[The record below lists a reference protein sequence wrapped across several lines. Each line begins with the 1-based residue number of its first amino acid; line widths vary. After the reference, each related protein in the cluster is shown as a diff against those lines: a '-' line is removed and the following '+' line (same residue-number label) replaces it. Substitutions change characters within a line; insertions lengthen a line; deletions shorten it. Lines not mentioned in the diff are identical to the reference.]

1 MATFPTDRFDNLP
14 DNLERIG
21 AHRGPRIKGHR
32 WVAFAWAALATGI
45 LVVVGLFVL
54 SSVDASFKL
63 TLPGGGGST
72 TSASPAPSVSPTPAV
87 KPVTD
92 PTTIAS
98 RNITITI
105 LNGTAVSDLDGK
117 ASTKLTN
124 AKWTVG
130 ASGPSSATN
139 IKQTVV
145 YYSTSA
151 NKDVAEGIQL
161 ALGTGTIQLSDAYVG
176 APITVVV
183 GSDFK
188 G

>member
-14 DNLERIG
+14 DELQRTG
-21 AHRGPRIKGHR
+21 AHRGPRVKGHG

-54 SSVDASFKL
+54 SAVDSSFKIA
-63 TLPGGGGST
+63 LPSGGGAAA
-72 TSASPAPSVSPTPAV
+72 SASATPSGTPTPVV

-105 LNGTAVSDLDGK
+105 LNGTAVSGLEDK
-117 ASTKLTN
+117 ASSKLTA

-130 ASGPSSATN
+130 AAGPSSVTTV
-139 IKQTVV
+139 KQTVI
-145 YYSTSA
+145 YYSKASDQ
-151 NKDVAEGIQL
+151 DVAEGIQL
-161 ALGTGTIQLSDAYVG
+161 ALGVGAIQLSDAYVG
-176 APITVVV
+176 APVTVVV

>member
-21 AHRGPRIKGHR
+21 AHRGPRIKGHG

-54 SSVDASFKL
+54 SSVDSSFKL
-63 TLPGGGGST
+63 TLPGGGST
-72 TSASPAPSVSPTPAV
+72 AVASSAPSVSPTPTV

-98 RNITITI
+98 RDITITI
-105 LNGTAVSDLDGK
+105 LNGTAVGDLDEK
-117 ASTKLTN
+117 ASARLTN

-130 ASGPSSATN
+130 AHGPSSVTN

-145 YYSTSA
+145 YYSKSE

-161 ALGTGTIQLSDAYVG
+161 ALGTGTILLSDAYVG
-176 APITVVV
+176 APITVVI

>member
-1 MATFPTDRFDNLP
+1 MATFPTDRFDDLP

-21 AHRGPRIKGHR
+21 AHRGPRIKGHG

-63 TLPGGGGST
+63 TLPGGGSSA
-72 TSASPAPSVSPTPAV
+72 SASPAPSVSPTPTI

-105 LNGTAVSDLDGK
+105 LNGTAVSDLDEK
-117 ASTKLTN
+117 ASTRLTN

-130 ASGPSSATN
+130 AAGPSSATN

-145 YYSTSA
+145 YYSASA

-176 APITVVV
+176 APITVVI

>member
-21 AHRGPRIKGHR
+21 AHRGPRIKGHG
-32 WVAFAWAALATGI
+32 WIAFAWAALATGI
-45 LVVVGLFVL
+45 LVVIGLFVL

-63 TLPGGGGST
+63 TLPGAGST
-72 TSASPAPSVSPTPAV
+72 PSASSVSSVTPTPTT

-98 RNITITI
+98 RKITITI
-105 LNGTAVSDLDGK
+105 LNGTAVGDLDEK
-117 ASTKLTN
+117 ASTRLTN

-130 ASGPSSATN
+130 ASGPSSATD

-161 ALGTGTIQLSDAYVG
+161 ALGTGTIRLSDAYVG
-176 APITVVV
+176 APITVVI